1 MGSSNAWIREGHLA
15 LKFGGVGLIGFAT
28 DAAILHVGLGF
39 GLEPAWS
46 RVISLFCA
54 MQVTFTINGLLVFKC
69 LERSRLAAQWA
80 RYMISNGLGNFCN
93 YWIFVTLV
101 STHWA
106 GLSAPM
112 IALSIASA
120 TAWMFNYLGARFV
133 AFAQPAS
140 PTKPPSV
147 QGTLTGHLPEK

>member
-101 STHWA
+101 STHWPVISNH
-106 GLSAPM
+106 LF
-112 IALSIASA
+112 ALGVGSL
-120 TAWMFNYLGARFV
+120 TAWVMNFAATRFV
-133 AFAQPAS
+133 VFRRAKQGVGPLEPAGE
-140 PTKPPSV
+140 PPRR
-147 QGTLTGHLPEK
+147 